1 MANKL
6 KDKKFKEHKRKQKK
20 ERRKREG
27 DRQDRGTKRD
37 RRSFLFFSHIFVR
50 IPI

>member
-1 MANKL
+1 MAKPIN
-6 KDKKFKEHKRKQKK
+6 KKFKKHKQKEK
-20 ERRKREG
+20 KAKKHKG
-27 DRQDRGTKRD
+27 GKLSQDRGTKKD